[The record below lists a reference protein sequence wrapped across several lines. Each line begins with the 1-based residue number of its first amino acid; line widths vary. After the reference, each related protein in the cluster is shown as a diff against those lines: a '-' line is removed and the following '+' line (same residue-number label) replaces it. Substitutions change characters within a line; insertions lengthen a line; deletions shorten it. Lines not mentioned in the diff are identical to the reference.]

1 MGCVF
6 SSRARGGRF
15 NRWVIS
21 ARCRSLPAFLSL
33 KTATACLSARLRRD
47 DAHPAASQ
55 RGANWY
61 GACNSLVRTSAGM
74 PLARAPGAP
83 GGYFG
88 MNVQPNENQG
98 KSGSFPC
105 CLRHLAK
112 RLPKKS
118 GGSHDDYCFVMVR

>member
-1 MGCVF
+1 
-6 SSRARGGRF
+6 
-15 NRWVIS
+15 
-21 ARCRSLPAFLSL
+21 
-33 KTATACLSARLRRD
+33 
-47 DAHPAASQ
+47 
-55 RGANWY
+55 
-61 GACNSLVRTSAGM
+61 
-74 PLARAPGAP
+74 
-83 GGYFG
+83 